1 MIVFSCGANNCKCS
15 DKINRLGDDGEMI
28 ETTEHYYG
36 IMRDN
41 HCECPAKW
49 RRLLN
54 MNIEAEKIAIYT
66 SAFYIC
72 EIDNVEGLTWTE
84 IETCEK
90 DFAGDTDKWI
100 TYPNKDEVEKLDTNG
115 DGILDYKEWISDMLD
130 ISIEDKKIAMYTS
143 AFYLCD
149 TDNVEGLSWTEVE
162 NCEEEHV
169 NYKGDWIDF
178 PTKKEYDLFDT
189 NADGNIDYREW
200 LTDLLYSD
208 QQ

>member
-100 TYPNKDEVEKLDTNG
+100 TYPNKDKVE
-115 DGILDYKEWISDMLD
+115 
-130 ISIEDKKIAMYTS
+130 KIAMYTS

-169 NYKGDWIDF
+169 NHKGDWIDF